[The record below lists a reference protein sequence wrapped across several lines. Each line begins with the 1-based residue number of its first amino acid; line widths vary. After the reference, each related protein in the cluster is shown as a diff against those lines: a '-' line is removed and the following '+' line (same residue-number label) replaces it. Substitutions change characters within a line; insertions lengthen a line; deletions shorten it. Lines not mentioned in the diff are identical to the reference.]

1 VHDIYGRAFMV
12 GYGKDRKDLRLF
24 RLVGEDLVDDG
35 LFEVSRLRYE

>member
-1 VHDIYGRAFMV
+1 MV